1 MVIVVARGIYIHMYV
16 SLAQPS
22 AAPEVVIS
30 LCRFRQG
37 RKLKILINIVELLS
51 NRIDMAA

>member
-1 MVIVVARGIYIHMYV
+1 MIVVARGIYIHMYV